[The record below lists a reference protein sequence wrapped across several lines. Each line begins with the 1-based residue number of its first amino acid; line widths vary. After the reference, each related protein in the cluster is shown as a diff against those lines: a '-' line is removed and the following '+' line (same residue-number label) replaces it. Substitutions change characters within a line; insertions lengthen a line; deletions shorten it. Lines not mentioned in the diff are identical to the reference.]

1 MYCDNIIY
9 MHLQRAKASLS
20 AAQKLNPNV
29 KVTADT
35 TPIEE
40 NDASF
45 FTKFDLVIATECS
58 PITYA
63 KISSDCR
70 NAKVKLFIA
79 DVFGLFGY
87 FFQDM

>member
-1 MYCDNIIY
+1 MY
-9 MHLQRAKASLS
+9 LQRAKASLS

-29 KVTADT
+29 TVTADT

-45 FTKFDLVIATECS
+45 ITKFDLVIATECS

-70 NAKVKLFIA
+70 NAKVKLFTA

-87 FFQDM
+87 FFQDV